1 MFGRVFRICGLM
13 TFISLGKLFLIIFL
27 NFIFPYF
34 LFVLSFWD
42 SSYAFDRLHVCHLCL
57 LHFLSILLSLC
68 FMLDSIKK
76 SVFVVVVQ
84 SLSHV

>member
-27 NFIFPYF
+27 NFIFPPF
-34 LFVLSFWD
+34 LFVL
-42 SSYAFDRLHVCHLCL
+42 DRLHVCHLCL
-57 LHFLSILLSLC
+57 LHFLSILLTLW